1 MRIQINHETRYTY
14 ETPARAINQVLR
26 LTPRAN
32 DGQYIAKWRVD
43 VDVDGRV
50 WLGEDAFGNSIHTL
64 SAEGPLASMTIAV
77 HGEVETHDTAG
88 VLQGAQERLPAEV
101 FLRETPLT
109 AINGALRDF
118 ARTATSGEADPL
130 QRMHALLGA
139 VHERVVFDTRRTTV
153 ATSAIDAFEMQRGV
167 CQDLSHIFIAC
178 ARQTGVP
185 ARYISGHLARIDGVV
200 EQEASHAWAEALI
213 PDLGW
218 VGFDAA
224 NGICTGERHVRVA
237 AGFDYLSAAPVRGAR
252 SGGGLE
258 RLSVRLNVSETA
270 PPIRQSQG

>member
-1 MRIQINHETRYTY
+1 MRIHINHETRYTY

-26 LTPRAN
+26 LTPRVN
-32 DGQYIAKWRVD
+32 DGQYIARWRVD

-50 WLGEDAFGNSIHTL
+50 WVGEDAFGNAIHTL
-64 SAEGPLASMTIAV
+64 SAEGPIEAMTIAV
-77 HGEVETHDTAG
+77 QGDVETQDTAG
-88 VLQGAQERLPAEV
+88 VLQGAQEKLPPEV
-101 FLRETPLT
+101 FLRDTPLT
-109 AINGALRDF
+109 EASGALREF
-118 ARTATSGEADPL
+118 ARTACASPEPL
-130 QRMHALLGA
+130 KRMHDLLGA
-139 VHERVVFDTRRTTV
+139 VHERVVFDTRKTTV
-153 ATSAIDAFEMQRGV
+153 ATSAIDAFELKHGV

-178 ARQTGVP
+178 ARHVGVP
-185 ARYISGHLARIDGVV
+185 ARYISGHLARSDGVV

-252 SGGGLE
+252 SGGGTE

-270 PPIRQSQG
+270 APMRQSQG